1 MRLTVSMLTLLL
13 CGCGDPDNVTP
24 FVTRERQQ
32 RLTQDE
38 IIEHFKAGNRRFLA
52 GEEYPRDMRKDQ
64 QATAKGQYPLAV
76 VLSCIDSRAP
86 VEHIFDAGIGDLF
99 NVRIAGNFISPS
111 GAGSIEYACKI
122 AGAKVVLVMGHTGCG
137 AIKGACDKVELGN
150 LTGLLANLDPA
161 VNAVDD
167 VLGPRTSKNLAFVN
181 AVAETNV
188 RMTMQRLREI
198 SPVIHAM
205 ERDGDVRIVGAMYD
219 VSTGAVRF
227 LEP

>member
-1 MRLTVSMLTLLL
+1 
-13 CGCGDPDNVTP
+13 
-24 FVTRERQQ
+24 
-32 RLTQDE
+32 
-38 IIEHFKAGNRRFLA
+38 
-52 GEEYPRDMRKDQ
+52 
-64 QATAKGQYPLAV
+64 
-76 VLSCIDSRAP
+76 
-86 VEHIFDAGIGDLF
+86 
-99 NVRIAGNFISPS
+99 
-111 GAGSIEYACKI
+111 
-122 AGAKVVLVMGHTGCG
+122 MGHTSCG

-167 VLGPRTSKNLAFVN
+167 VLGPRTSKNLAFVD

-205 ERDGDVRIVGAMYD
+205 ERDGEVRIVGAMYD

-227 LEP
+227 LES